1 MSNFIYIM
9 GKSATGKDTIYKKL
23 LKQLE
28 INTYVP
34 YTTRPKRAGE
44 KQGKEYFF
52 ITNEQFEEIQK
63 MHRVMEYRS
72 YNVINSN
79 GENDIWTYA
88 TVDDKQWKREGDFI
102 TTGTLESY
110 KNILAYLKQHPE
122 RDISMLPIYISIDER
137 ERRKRAIEREQKQ
150 QKPNFEEMRRR
161 LKADNLD
168 FSAENLMEAG
178 ITKNET
184 FENYDLQKCVDNILE
199 YVSLKTNVKTSKKEI
214 EEEER

>member
-63 MHRVMEYRS
+63 MHRVMEYRR

-88 TVDDKQWKREGDFI
+88 TVDDKQWKKEGNFI
-102 TTGTLESY
+102 TMGTLESY
-110 KNILAYLKQHPE
+110 KSILTYLKQHPE
-122 RDISMLPIYISIDER
+122 RKIDIVPVYISIDEK
-137 ERRKRAIEREQKQ
+137 ERRRRAIAREKIQ
-150 QKPNFEEMRRR
+150 QKSNYEEMERR

-168 FSAENLMEAG
+168 FSAENLLEAG
-178 ITKNET
+178 ITQNET
-184 FENYDLQKCVDNILE
+184 FENYDLQKCVDDILK